1 MSQPIMNIQIQP
13 PNKSNICSQI
23 FDSDMSMQKKYTGL
37 LILLSDV
44 HKMGNKLVQDYA
56 VHLAKL
62 LGNVIN
68 ISENIV
74 LTELNAQLEHVLL
87 CYMPTIRFLLAGGTY
102 QEEDATVL
110 SRIQLLKD
118 INAMV
123 RDQMQYGD
131 KIPMAK
137 QIMMLIAA

>member
-1 MSQPIMNIQIQP
+1 MSQPQTIVN
-13 PNKSNICSQI
+13 NRESNICSQI
-23 FDSDMSMQKKYTGL
+23 FDSDMSMQKKYSGL

-44 HKMGNKLVQDYA
+44 HKKGNETVRNYA

-68 ISENIV
+68 ISENPI
-74 LTELNAQLEHVLL
+74 LTELKAELEHVLL
-87 CYMPTIRFLLAGGTY
+87 CYMPVTRFLLAGGTY
-102 QEEDATVL
+102 EADDATEL

-123 RDQMQYGD
+123 RDQMDHGD
-131 KIPMAK
+131 KLQMAK
-137 QIMMLIAA
+137 NIMMQVSA

>member
-1 MSQPIMNIQIQP
+1 MSLSQPILN
-13 PNKSNICSQI
+13 NKTTEESKICSQI
-23 FDSDMSMQKKYTGL
+23 FDSEMSMQKKYTGL

-44 HKMGNKLVQDYA
+44 HKKGNETVKCYA

-68 ISENIV
+68 ISENII
-74 LTELNAQLEHVLL
+74 LTELKAELEHVLL
-87 CYMPTIRFLLAGGTY
+87 CYMPVTRFLLAGGTY
-102 QEEDATVL
+102 EAEDATEL

-123 RDQMQYGD
+123 RDQMEYGD
-131 KIPMAK
+131 KLQMAK
-137 QIMMLIAA
+137 NIMMLVSA